1 MTVHCL
7 NIPLHGITSASISS
21 SASFLFLYLTKHIES
36 KAKTSAEAFGQEM
49 ATTM

>member
-21 SASFLFLYLTKHIES
+21 NASFLFLYLTKHNES
-36 KAKTSAEAFGQEM
+36 KAKASAEAFGQEM
-49 ATTM
+49 ATTL